1 MDKALFSF
9 DGFQVCKVMMNFEN
23 MPKNPDIDI
32 EFAVNGIFNHV
43 ENVFEVKFA
52 FSSRLSSNRDFEII
66 SVGSVARFSF
76 SSLMKFEDIPDY
88 FYSNSVAILFPYM
101 RAFVSTVSLQS
112 NIPPLILPTLNL
124 TKLGVTLKKNSIQK

>member
-1 MDKALFSF
+1 M
-9 DGFQVCKVMMNFEN
+9 
-23 MPKNPDIDI
+23 
-32 EFAVNGIFNHV
+32 
-43 ENVFEVKFA
+43 
-52 FSSRLSSNRDFEII
+52 SRLSSNRDFEII

-124 TKLGVTLKKNSIQK
+124 TKLGETLKKNSIQK